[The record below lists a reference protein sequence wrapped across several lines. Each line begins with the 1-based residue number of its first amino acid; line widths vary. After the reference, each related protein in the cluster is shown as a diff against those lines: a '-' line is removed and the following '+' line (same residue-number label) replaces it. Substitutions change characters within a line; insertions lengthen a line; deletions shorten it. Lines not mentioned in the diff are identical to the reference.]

1 MAYGD
6 GGAPVTPWP
15 RDNGTGG
22 LDIVMSVSDP
32 RKEVREAIAGTT
44 KRPFRE
50 ALADGG
56 VEDTRTLEEIG
67 DARRTEGG
75 AYAGAGFGEV
85 RLYGGDGGVLFV
97 VDIPMD
103 DGDGTPETVR

>member
-56 VEDTRTLEEIG
+56 VEDTRTLEEIE

-75 AYAGAGFGEV
+75 AYADAGPGKV
-85 RLYGGDGGVLFV
+85 QLYGGDGGVLFV
-97 VDIPMD
+97 VDIPLD